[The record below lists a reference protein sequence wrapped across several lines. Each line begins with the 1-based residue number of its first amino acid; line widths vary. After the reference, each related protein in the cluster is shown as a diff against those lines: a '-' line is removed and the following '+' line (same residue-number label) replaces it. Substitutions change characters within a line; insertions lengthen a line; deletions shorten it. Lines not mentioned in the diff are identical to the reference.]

1 MDYTFP
7 DMVVTFDGSQSE
19 LCVTLMTTDDS
30 VYEFDETLELQ
41 LSTSS
46 MSVVSLTPSMATV
59 TITDNDIGMHN
70 YID

>member
-7 DMVVTFDGSQSE
+7 DVVVTFDGSQSE
-19 LCVTLMTTDDS
+19 LFVTLMTTDDS

-59 TITDNDIGMHN
+59 TITDNDIGMQT
-70 YID
+70 I